1 MKPKFGEKPSFFI
14 KSEWLL
20 EYLFIRVVILFIKPF
35 PFSIKMNIGRKIG
48 LIVYF
53 LDKKH
58 REIAKKN
65 ISESFEGIDDSKVKE
80 IAKKCFEHLGRLF
93 VEVIF
98 LKSLY
103 KKIFTNSKI
112 VNWNFL
118 QDVALKEK
126 GYILVSGH
134 FGNWEFVAYMQSVLG
149 YNLNMITRPLDNP
162 HLENFFRKIRESYGN
177 RVIYKRN
184 AVREMVKTLKKGEGV
199 AFVFDQN
206 FGEDGAIFVPFFGR
220 LAATTPALGK
230 VASRLNVPI
239 LPVFSFEDGYGYKVI
254 YNEPIYPDPS
264 LNYDENAIKLTEK
277 VTRLLENAIKEQP
290 SSWFFMHNRWR
301 TRPEDIR
308 K

>member
-35 PFSIKMNIGRKIG
+35 PFSIKMNISRKIG

-162 HLENFFRKIRESYGN
+162 HLENVFRKIRESYGN

-184 AVREMVKTLKKGEGV
+184 AVREMVKALKKGEGV

-254 YNEPIYPDPS
+254 YNEPIYPDSS

>member
-184 AVREMVKTLKKGEGV
+184 AVREMVKALKKGEGV

-277 VTRLLENAIKEQP
+277 VTNLLENAIKEQP

-301 TRPEDIR
+301 TKPEDMR